1 MNARIDALVQE
12 AKALSPD
19 EREAL
24 IAALQAT
31 LDPPD
36 PGWEAEWIK
45 ECEKRIAALDRDE
58 TQLFDADEVMAEIRG
73 KLRKR

>member
-1 MNARIDALVQE
+1 MHTRIDALVQE
-12 AKALSPD
+12 AKTLSTD
-19 EREAL
+19 ERETL

-36 PGWEAEWIK
+36 PGWEAEWVT
-45 ECEKRIAALDRDE
+45 ECEKRIAALDRGE
-58 TQLFDADEVMAEIRG
+58 TQLLDADEVMAEIRA